1 MLATNPNS
9 PMITVRKLLPLTV
22 LLAAAAALLVNLTG
36 CASWG
41 STSTESMLAA
51 AGFHTQ
57 TPSTPKQWKLYN
69 NMAAFQVERYV
80 VKGKPLYAYADK
92 TNQVVYL
99 GGEKAYERFKQLGF
113 QKKIAQDQLAAAE
126 LNEDAAMDW
135 STWGPMGGIWE

>member
-1 MLATNPNS
+1 
-9 PMITVRKLLPLTV
+9 MIALRKLLPVAV
-22 LLAAAAALLVNLTG
+22 LVAAAAALLTG

-41 STSTESMLAA
+41 STSTESMLSA

-92 TNQVVYL
+92 TNQVIYL
-99 GGEKAYERFKQLGF
+99 GGEDAYQRYKQLGF
-113 QKKIAQDQLAAAE
+113 QKKIADDQLAAAE
-126 LNEDAAMDW
+126 LNEEASMDW